1 VGARVGDRDRL
12 GDCQSRWGPAS
23 FRHAACPYT
32 SVTGP
37 NFSHPE
43 RGEPLPK
50 GFESCQGGR
59 LNLLLSHA
67 GWRAESWV
75 DALPRML
82 EPMGVQSHRA
92 LTGCEA
98 RRVIQTT
105 QIHIAVVD
113 LALPLEQAG
122 SASGGGCHEPD
133 LEEGG
138 PRLLEI
144 LSRLDQPPP
153 TVVVKRARSSRDD
166 ARDINAAL
174 RLGAFAVVDRP
185 RHQSDVDLLLEVLR
199 RALVRYY
206 KGRWPGV

>member
-1 VGARVGDRDRL
+1 M
-12 GDCQSRWGPAS
+12 
-23 FRHAACPYT
+23 
-32 SVTGP
+32 
-37 NFSHPE
+37 
-43 RGEPLPK
+43 
-50 GFESCQGGR
+50 
-59 LNLLLSHA
+59 
-67 GWRAESWV
+67 

-92 LTGCEA
+92 LTGCQA
-98 RRVIQTT
+98 KRVIEST

-113 LALPLEQAG
+113 LALPLDDPR
-122 SASGGGCHEPD
+122 ASESLACHQPD

-144 LSRLDQPPP
+144 LSRLSQPPP
-153 TVVVKRARSSRDD
+153 TVVVKRSRSTRDD

-206 KGRWPGV
+206 QGRWPGLSQGPGA